1 MEEINLR
8 DLLSYFKKR
17 LILFIV
23 VVLFVVSAGTIYSVF
38 ILKPEYKSQ
47 ATVILSSDKSKNTI
61 QSEINANKNLID
73 TYTEVVKSHRVLD
86 RVKSEMQIEDTYE
99 QLVKK
104 VTVASL
110 KDTEIISI
118 SVVDLNKNHSYSL
131 ANRIADTFTDEIGQI
146 YNDKSV
152 NVLDRAVESQK
163 PYNVDIVKQEA
174 IYTAAG
180 IVLATAVIFLMFY
193 FDRTIKTTEQIEQL
207 FKLPIYGKV
216 RKLET
221 EKQKQQRK
229 KRAEKAAK
237 LEAKQA
243 AKLEKE
249 QQKEAKKAE
258 KLAAK
263 LEKQEK
269 TSNKE
274 LGVDYQD
281 GEEAGAEEMQSAQ
294 KSGTEVKPVVEI
306 KAVGRKIIAEEKA
319 LQEKLAAE
327 MDEEDEDEAEVEEFN
342 EEMLDEDSELVL
354 RDNPKSKV
362 SEDFRTIRTSLYF
375 SLNKKGSN
383 AVLISSSTP
392 NEGKSFI
399 ASNLAVAFAKTKKKV
414 LLIDCD
420 MRLGRQHEIFG
431 LSNKEG
437 LSNLLAESKSGEYR
451 KYLQKTTVKNLSI
464 ITRGVVPPNP
474 SELLDSSIMEELL
487 EKVKQK
493 FDYVILDGTP
503 IDGLSDSLIL
513 AKKTDRLVLVSAANM
528 TTIEDLQNSKKALES
543 IEVKISGVVLNRTV
557 DERRGDKY
565 NKYYN

>member
-38 ILKPEYKSQ
+38 ILKPEYMSQ
-47 ATVILSSDKSKNTI
+47 ATVILSSDKSKNTV

-152 NVLDRAVESQK
+152 NVLDRAVEPQK
-163 PYNVDIVKQEA
+163 PYNVDIIKQEA
-174 IYTAAG
+174 IYAAAG

-269 TSNKE
+269 ISNEE

-281 GEEAGAEEMQSAQ
+281 GEEAGTEEMQSAQ
-294 KSGTEVKPVVEI
+294 KSEAEVKPVVEI

-327 MDEEDEDEAEVEEFN
+327 AEVEADELETDEFN

-543 IEVKISGVVLNRTV
+543 IEVKISGVVLNRTI

>member
-8 DLLSYFKKR
+8 DLLSYFKKH

-23 VVLFVVSAGTIYSVF
+23 MVLFVVSAGTIYSVF
-38 ILKPEYKSQ
+38 LLKPEYKAQ
-47 ATVILSSDKSKNTI
+47 ATVILSSDKSKNTV

-86 RVKSEMQIEDTYE
+86 RVKNEMQIDDTYE

-118 SVVDLNKNHSYSL
+118 SVVDRDKNHSYSL
-131 ANRIADTFTDEIGQI
+131 ANTIADTFTNEIGQI

-152 NVLDRAVESQK
+152 NVLDRAVEPQK
-163 PYNVDIVKQEA
+163 PHNVDLVKQEA
-174 IYTAAG
+174 IYAAAG

-269 TSNKE
+269 VSTEE

-281 GEEAGAEEMQSAQ
+281 GGETGAEAAQ
-294 KSGTEVKPVVEI
+294 AEHITKAEVKPVVEI

-327 MDEEDEDEAEVEEFN
+327 VKTDEAENDEFN
-342 EEMLDEDSELVL
+342 EELLDEDSELVL

-375 SLNKKGSN
+375 SLNKKDSN
-383 AVLISSSTP
+383 AVLITSSTP

-414 LLIDCD
+414 LLVDCD

-437 LSNLLAESKSGEYR
+437 LSNLLAESKLGEYR
-451 KYLQKTTVKNLSI
+451 GYLQKTTVKNLSI

-474 SELLDSSIMEELL
+474 SELLDSAIMEELL

-513 AKKTDRLVLVSAANM
+513 AKKNDRLVLVSAANM

-557 DERRGDKY
+557 DERRGD
-565 NKYYN
+565 NYYN

>member
-8 DLLSYFKKR
+8 DLLSYFKKH
-17 LILFIV
+17 LVLFV
-23 VVLFVVSAGTIYSVF
+23 VMVLFVVSAGTVYSVF
-38 ILKPEYKSQ
+38 IQKPEYKAQ
-47 ATVILSSDKSKNTI
+47 ATVILSSDKSKTTI
-61 QSEINANKNLID
+61 QNEINANKNLID

-86 RVKSEMQIEDTYE
+86 RVKSEMQINDSYE

-118 SVVDLNKNHSYSL
+118 SVVDLDKYHSYSL
-131 ANRIADTFTDEIGQI
+131 ANKIADTFTDEISQI

-152 NVLDRAVESQK
+152 NVLDRAVEPQK
-163 PYNVDIVKQEA
+163 PYNVDIIKQEA
-174 IYTAAG
+174 IYAAAG
-180 IVLATAVIFLMFY
+180 IILATAVIFLMFY

-207 FKLPIYGKV
+207 FKLPIFGKV

-221 EKQKQQRK
+221 EKQKQQRR

-269 TSNKE
+269 NNLT
-274 LGVDYQD
+274 DID
-281 GEEAGAEEMQSAQ
+281 FEEANDENADNTQAEQ
-294 KSGTEVKPVVEI
+294 KTEVKPVVEI

-319 LQEKLAAE
+319 KQEKLAAE
-327 MDEEDEDEAEVEEFN
+327 EEMIENENENDDFN
-342 EEMLDEDSELVL
+342 EEILDEDSELVL

-375 SLNKKGSN
+375 SLSSKGSN

-437 LSNLLAESKSGEYR
+437 LSNLLAENKAEEYR
-451 KYLQKTTVKNLSI
+451 KYLQKTTVKNLSV

-474 SELLDSSIMEELL
+474 SELLDSLTMETLL

-543 IEVKISGVVLNRTV
+543 IEVKISGVVLNRTI

-565 NKYYN
+565 NKYYS

>member
-8 DLLSYFKKR
+8 DLLSYFKKH

-23 VVLFVVSAGTIYSVF
+23 TILFVVSAGTIYSIF
-38 ILKPEYKSQ
+38 ILKPEYKAQ
-47 ATVILSSDKSKNTI
+47 ATVILSSDKSKNTV

-86 RVKSEMQIEDTYE
+86 RVKNEMQIDDTYE

-118 SVVDLNKNHSYSL
+118 SVVDRDKNHSYSL
-131 ANRIADTFTDEIGQI
+131 ANTIADTFTNEIGQI

-152 NVLDRAVESQK
+152 NVLDRAVEPQK
-163 PYNVDIVKQEA
+163 PHNVDLVKQEA
-174 IYTAAG
+174 IYAAAG

-229 KRAEKAAK
+229 KHDEKAAK
-237 LEAKQA
+237 LEAKLA

-269 TSNKE
+269 VNNEE

-281 GEEAGAEEMQSAQ
+281 GEETGAEAAQ
-294 KSGTEVKPVVEI
+294 AEHITKAEVKPVVEI

-327 MDEEDEDEAEVEEFN
+327 VEADEAENDEFN
-342 EEMLDEDSELVL
+342 EELLDEDSELVL

-375 SLNKKGSN
+375 SLNKKDSN
-383 AVLISSSTP
+383 AVLITSSTP

-414 LLIDCD
+414 LLVDCD

-437 LSNLLAESKSGEYR
+437 LSNLLAESKLGEYR
-451 KYLQKTTVKNLSI
+451 EYLQKTTVKNLSI

-474 SELLDSSIMEELL
+474 SELLDSAIMEELL

-557 DERRGDKY
+557 DERRGDNY
-565 NKYYN
+565 YKYYN

>member
-1 MEEINLR
+1 MPHMEEINLR

-17 LILFIV
+17 LVLFV
-23 VVLFVVSAGTIYSVF
+23 VMVLFVVSAGTVYSVF
-38 ILKPEYKSQ
+38 IQKPEYKAQ
-47 ATVILSSDKSKNTI
+47 ATVILSSDKSKTTI
-61 QSEINANKNLID
+61 QNEINANKNLID

-86 RVKSEMQIEDTYE
+86 RVKSEMQINDSYE

-118 SVVDLNKNHSYSL
+118 SVVDLDKYHSYSL
-131 ANRIADTFTDEIGQI
+131 ANKIADTFTDEISQI

-152 NVLDRAVESQK
+152 NVLDRAVEPQK
-163 PYNVDIVKQEA
+163 PYNVDIIKQEA
-174 IYTAAG
+174 IYAAAG
-180 IVLATAVIFLMFY
+180 IILATAVIFLMFY

-207 FKLPIYGKV
+207 FKLPIFGKV

-221 EKQKQQRK
+221 EKQKQQRR

-269 TSNKE
+269 NN
-274 LGVDYQD
+274 LIDVDF
-281 GEEAGAEEMQSAQ
+281 EEANDENTDNAQAEQ
-294 KSGTEVKPVVEI
+294 KTEVKPVVEI

-319 LQEKLAAE
+319 KQEKLAAE
-327 MDEEDEDEAEVEEFN
+327 EEMIENENGNETDDFN
-342 EEMLDEDSELVL
+342 EEILDEDSELVL

-375 SLNKKGSN
+375 SLSSKGSN

-437 LSNLLAESKSGEYR
+437 LSNLLAENKAEEYR
-451 KYLQKTTVKNLSI
+451 KYLQKTTVKNLSV

-474 SELLDSSIMEELL
+474 SELLDSLTMETLL

-543 IEVKISGVVLNRTV
+543 IEVKISGVVLNRTI

-565 NKYYN
+565 NKYYS

>member
-47 ATVILSSDKSKNTI
+47 ATVILSSDKSKNTV

-118 SVVDLNKNHSYSL
+118 SVVDLDKNHSYSL

-152 NVLDRAVESQK
+152 NVLDRAVEPQK

-174 IYTAAG
+174 IYAAAG

-258 KLAAK
+258 KIAAK

-269 TSNKE
+269 TSNEE

-281 GEEAGAEEMQSAQ
+281 GEEAGAEETQSTQ
-294 KSGTEVKPVVEI
+294 KSEAEVKPVVEI

-327 MDEEDEDEAEVEEFN
+327 AEIEADELETDEFN

-399 ASNLAVAFAKTKKKV
+399 ASNLAIAFAKTKKKV

-528 TTIEDLQNSKKALES
+528 TTVEDLQNSKKALES
-543 IEVKISGVVLNRTV
+543 IEVKISGVVLNRTI

>member
-47 ATVILSSDKSKNTI
+47 ATVILSSDKSKNTV

-152 NVLDRAVESQK
+152 NVLDRAVEPQK

-174 IYTAAG
+174 IYAAAG

-269 TSNKE
+269 ISNEE

-294 KSGTEVKPVVEI
+294 KSEAEVKPVVEI

-327 MDEEDEDEAEVEEFN
+327 VDEEDEDEAEVEEFN

-354 RDNPKSKV
+354 RGNPKSKV

-543 IEVKISGVVLNRTV
+543 IEVKISGVVLNRTI

>member
-47 ATVILSSDKSKNTI
+47 ATVILSSDKSKNTV

-118 SVVDLNKNHSYSL
+118 SVVDLDKNHSYSL

-152 NVLDRAVESQK
+152 NVLDRAVEPQK

-174 IYTAAG
+174 IYAAAG

-258 KLAAK
+258 KIAAK

-269 TSNKE
+269 TSNEE

-281 GEEAGAEEMQSAQ
+281 GEEAGAEETQSTQ
-294 KSGTEVKPVVEI
+294 KSEAEVKPVVEI

-327 MDEEDEDEAEVEEFN
+327 AEIEADELETDEFN

-474 SELLDSSIMEELL
+474 SELLDSSNMEELL

-543 IEVKISGVVLNRTV
+543 IEVKISGVALNRTI

>member
-8 DLLSYFKKR
+8 DLLSYFKKH

-23 VVLFVVSAGTIYSVF
+23 MVLFVVSAGTIYSVF
-38 ILKPEYKSQ
+38 LLKPEYKAQ
-47 ATVILSSDKSKNTI
+47 ATVILSSDKSKNTV

-86 RVKSEMQIEDTYE
+86 RVKNKMQIDDTYE

-118 SVVDLNKNHSYSL
+118 SVVDRDKNHSYSL
-131 ANRIADTFTDEIGQI
+131 ANTIADTFTNEIGQI

-152 NVLDRAVESQK
+152 NVLDRAVEPQK
-163 PYNVDIVKQEA
+163 PHNVDLVKQEA
-174 IYTAAG
+174 IYAAAG

-269 TSNKE
+269 VSTEE

-281 GEEAGAEEMQSAQ
+281 GGETSTEAEAKQKAEA
-294 KSGTEVKPVVEI
+294 EVKPVVEI

-327 MDEEDEDEAEVEEFN
+327 VEADEAENDEFN
-342 EEMLDEDSELVL
+342 EELLDEDSELVL

-383 AVLISSSTP
+383 AVLITSSTP

-437 LSNLLAESKSGEYR
+437 LSNLLAESKLGEYR
-451 KYLQKTTVKNLSI
+451 EYLQKTTVKNLSI

-474 SELLDSSIMEELL
+474 SELLDSAIMEELL

-557 DERRGDKY
+557 DERRGDNY
-565 NKYYN
+565 YKYYN

>member
-8 DLLSYFKKR
+8 DLLSYFKKH

-47 ATVILSSDKSKNTI
+47 ATVILSSDKSKNTV

-131 ANRIADTFTDEIGQI
+131 ANKIADTFTDEIGQI

-152 NVLDRAVESQK
+152 NVLDRAVEPQK

-174 IYTAAG
+174 IYVAAG

-269 TSNKE
+269 TSNEE

-281 GEEAGAEEMQSAQ
+281 GEEAGAEETQSTQ
-294 KSGTEVKPVVEI
+294 KSEAEVKPVVEI

-327 MDEEDEDEAEVEEFN
+327 AEVEADELETDEFN

-543 IEVKISGVVLNRTV
+543 IEVKISGVVLNRTI

>member
-47 ATVILSSDKSKNTI
+47 ATVILSSDKSKNTV

-131 ANRIADTFTDEIGQI
+131 ANKIADTFTDEIGQI

-152 NVLDRAVESQK
+152 NVLDRAVEPQK

-174 IYTAAG
+174 IYAAAG

-269 TSNKE
+269 ISNEE

-294 KSGTEVKPVVEI
+294 KSEAEVKPVVEI

-327 MDEEDEDEAEVEEFN
+327 VDEEDEDEAEVEEFN

-543 IEVKISGVVLNRTV
+543 IEVKISGVVLNRTI

>member
-8 DLLSYFKKR
+8 DLLSYFKKH

-47 ATVILSSDKSKNTI
+47 ATVILSSDKSKNTV

-131 ANRIADTFTDEIGQI
+131 ANKIADTFTDEIGQI

-152 NVLDRAVESQK
+152 NVLDRAVEPQK

-174 IYTAAG
+174 IYAAAG

-258 KLAAK
+258 RLAAK

-269 TSNKE
+269 TNNEE

-281 GEEAGAEEMQSAQ
+281 GEEASAEETQSTQ
-294 KSGTEVKPVVEI
+294 KSEAEVKPVVEI

-327 MDEEDEDEAEVEEFN
+327 AEVEADELETDEFN

-543 IEVKISGVVLNRTV
+543 IEVKISGVVLNRTI

>member
-17 LILFIV
+17 LVLFV
-23 VVLFVVSAGTIYSVF
+23 VMVLFVVSAGTVYSVF
-38 ILKPEYKSQ
+38 IQKPEYKAQ
-47 ATVILSSDKSKNTI
+47 ATVILSSDKSKTTI
-61 QSEINANKNLID
+61 QNEINANKNLID

-86 RVKSEMQIEDTYE
+86 RVKSEMQINDSYE

-118 SVVDLNKNHSYSL
+118 SVVDLDKYHSYSL
-131 ANRIADTFTDEIGQI
+131 ANKIADTFTDEISQI

-152 NVLDRAVESQK
+152 NVLDRAVEPQK
-163 PYNVDIVKQEA
+163 PYNVDIIKQEA
-174 IYTAAG
+174 IYAAAG
-180 IVLATAVIFLMFY
+180 IILATAVIFLMFY

-207 FKLPIYGKV
+207 FKLPIFGKV

-221 EKQKQQRK
+221 EKQKQQRR

-269 TSNKE
+269 NNLT
-274 LGVDYQD
+274 DID
-281 GEEAGAEEMQSAQ
+281 FEEANDENTDNTQAEQ
-294 KSGTEVKPVVEI
+294 KTEVKPVVEI

-319 LQEKLAAE
+319 KQEKLAAE
-327 MDEEDEDEAEVEEFN
+327 EEMIENENGNETDDFN
-342 EEMLDEDSELVL
+342 EEILDEDSELVL

-375 SLNKKGSN
+375 SLSSKGSN

-437 LSNLLAESKSGEYR
+437 LSNLLAENKAEEYR
-451 KYLQKTTVKNLSI
+451 KYLQKTTVKNLSV

-474 SELLDSSIMEELL
+474 SELLDSLTMETLL

-543 IEVKISGVVLNRTV
+543 IEVKISGVVLNRTI
-557 DERRGDKY
+557 DERHGDKY
-565 NKYYN
+565 NKYYS

>member
-8 DLLSYFKKR
+8 DLLSYFKKH
-17 LILFIV
+17 LILFII

-47 ATVILSSDKSKNTI
+47 ATVILSSDKSKNTV

-131 ANRIADTFTDEIGQI
+131 ANKIADTFTDEIGQI

-152 NVLDRAVESQK
+152 NVLDRAVEPQK

-174 IYTAAG
+174 IYAAAG

-258 KLAAK
+258 RLAAK

-269 TSNKE
+269 TNNEE

-281 GEEAGAEEMQSAQ
+281 GEEAGAEETQSTQ
-294 KSGTEVKPVVEI
+294 KSEAEVKPVVEI

-327 MDEEDEDEAEVEEFN
+327 AEVEADELETDEFN

-528 TTIEDLQNSKKALES
+528 TTVEDLQNSKKALES
-543 IEVKISGVVLNRTV
+543 IEVKISGVVLNRTI

>member
-47 ATVILSSDKSKNTI
+47 ATVILSSDKSKNTV

-118 SVVDLNKNHSYSL
+118 SVVDLDKNHSYSL
-131 ANRIADTFTDEIGQI
+131 ANRIADTFTNEIGQI

-152 NVLDRAVESQK
+152 NVLDRAVEPQK

-174 IYTAAG
+174 IYAAAG

-243 AKLEKE
+243 AKQEKE

-258 KLAAK
+258 RLAAK

-269 TSNKE
+269 TSNEE

-281 GEEAGAEEMQSAQ
+281 GEETSTEEMQSAQ
-294 KSGTEVKPVVEI
+294 KSEAEVKPVVEI

-327 MDEEDEDEAEVEEFN
+327 VDEEDEDEVEVEEFN

-543 IEVKISGVVLNRTV
+543 IEVKISGVVLNRTI

>member
-47 ATVILSSDKSKNTI
+47 ATVILSSDKSKNTV

-118 SVVDLNKNHSYSL
+118 SVVDLDKNHSYSL
-131 ANRIADTFTDEIGQI
+131 ANRIADTFTNEIGQI

-152 NVLDRAVESQK
+152 NVLDRAVEPQK

-174 IYTAAG
+174 IYAAAG

-258 KLAAK
+258 RLAAK

-269 TSNKE
+269 TSNEE

-281 GEEAGAEEMQSAQ
+281 GEETSTEEMQSAQ
-294 KSGTEVKPVVEI
+294 KSEAEVKPVVEI

-327 MDEEDEDEAEVEEFN
+327 VDEEDEDEVEVEEFN

-451 KYLQKTTVKNLSI
+451 KYLQKTTVKNLLI

-543 IEVKISGVVLNRTV
+543 IEVKISGVVLNRTI

>member
-47 ATVILSSDKSKNTI
+47 ATVILSSDKSKNTV

-152 NVLDRAVESQK
+152 NVLDRAVEPQK
-163 PYNVDIVKQEA
+163 PYNVDIIKQEA
-174 IYTAAG
+174 IYAAAG

-294 KSGTEVKPVVEI
+294 KSETEVKPVVEI

-327 MDEEDEDEAEVEEFN
+327 VDEEDEDEAEVEEFN

-528 TTIEDLQNSKKALES
+528 TTVEDLQNSKKALES
-543 IEVKISGVVLNRTV
+543 IEVKISGVVLNRTI

>member
-8 DLLSYFKKR
+8 DLLSYFKKH

-47 ATVILSSDKSKNTI
+47 ATVILSSDKSKNTV

-131 ANRIADTFTDEIGQI
+131 ANKIADTFTDEIGQI

-152 NVLDRAVESQK
+152 NVLDRAVEPQK

-174 IYTAAG
+174 IYAAAG

-269 TSNKE
+269 TSNEE

-281 GEEAGAEEMQSAQ
+281 GEEASAEETQSTQ
-294 KSGTEVKPVVEI
+294 KSEAEVKPVVEI

-327 MDEEDEDEAEVEEFN
+327 AEIEADELETDEFN

-528 TTIEDLQNSKKALES
+528 TTVEDLQNSKKALES
-543 IEVKISGVVLNRTV
+543 IEVKISGVVLNRTI

>member
-8 DLLSYFKKR
+8 DLLSYFKKH

-47 ATVILSSDKSKNTI
+47 ATVILSSDKSKNTV

-131 ANRIADTFTDEIGQI
+131 ANKIADTFTDEIGQI

-152 NVLDRAVESQK
+152 NVLDRAVEPQK

-174 IYTAAG
+174 IYAAAG

-258 KLAAK
+258 RLAAK

-269 TSNKE
+269 TSNEE

-281 GEEAGAEEMQSAQ
+281 GEETSAEETQSTQ
-294 KSGTEVKPVVEI
+294 KSEAEVKPVVEI

-327 MDEEDEDEAEVEEFN
+327 AEVEADELETDEFN

-528 TTIEDLQNSKKALES
+528 TTVEDLQNSKKALES
-543 IEVKISGVVLNRTV
+543 IEVKISGVVLNRTI

>member
-8 DLLSYFKKR
+8 DLLSYFKKH

-23 VVLFVVSAGTIYSVF
+23 TILFVVSAGTIYSIF
-38 ILKPEYKSQ
+38 ILKPEYKAQ
-47 ATVILSSDKSKNTI
+47 ATVILSSDKSKNTV

-86 RVKSEMQIEDTYE
+86 RVKNEMQIDDTYE

-118 SVVDLNKNHSYSL
+118 SVVDRDKNHSYSL
-131 ANRIADTFTDEIGQI
+131 ANTIADTFTNEIGQI

-152 NVLDRAVESQK
+152 NVLDRAVEPQK
-163 PYNVDIVKQEA
+163 PHNVDLVKQEA
-174 IYTAAG
+174 IYAAAG

-229 KRAEKAAK
+229 KHAEKAAK

-269 TSNKE
+269 VSTEE

-281 GEEAGAEEMQSAQ
+281 GGETSTEAEAKQKAEA
-294 KSGTEVKPVVEI
+294 EVKPVVEI

-327 MDEEDEDEAEVEEFN
+327 VEADEAENDEFN
-342 EEMLDEDSELVL
+342 EELLDEDSELVL

-383 AVLISSSTP
+383 AVLITSSTP

-437 LSNLLAESKSGEYR
+437 LSNLLAESKLGEYR
-451 KYLQKTTVKNLSI
+451 EYLQKTTVKNLSI

-474 SELLDSSIMEELL
+474 SELLDSAIMEELL

-557 DERRGDKY
+557 DERRGDNY
-565 NKYYN
+565 YKYYN

>member
-23 VVLFVVSAGTIYSVF
+23 TVLFVVSAGTIYSVF
-38 ILKPEYKSQ
+38 ILKPEYKAQ
-47 ATVILSSDKSKNTI
+47 ATVILSSDKSKNTV

-86 RVKSEMQIEDTYE
+86 RVKNEMRIDDTYE

-104 VTVASL
+104 VTVAAL

-118 SVVDLNKNHSYSL
+118 SVVDRDKNHSYSL
-131 ANRIADTFTDEIGQI
+131 ANKIANTFTNEIGQI

-152 NVLDRAVESQK
+152 NVLDRAVEPQK
-163 PYNVDIVKQEA
+163 PHNVDLVKQEA
-174 IYTAAG
+174 IYAAAG

-193 FDRTIKTTEQIEQL
+193 IDRTIKTTEQIEQL
-207 FKLPIYGKV
+207 FKLPIYGKI

-229 KRAEKAAK
+229 KHAEKAAK
-237 LEAKQA
+237 LEAKLA

-269 TSNKE
+269 VNNEE

-281 GEEAGAEEMQSAQ
+281 GEETGAEAAQ
-294 KSGTEVKPVVEI
+294 AEHITKAEVKPVVEI

-327 MDEEDEDEAEVEEFN
+327 VKADEAENDEFN
-342 EEMLDEDSELVL
+342 EELLDEDSELVL

-375 SLNKKGSN
+375 SLNKKDSN
-383 AVLISSSTP
+383 AVLITSSTP

-414 LLIDCD
+414 LLVDCD

-437 LSNLLAESKSGEYR
+437 LSNLLAESKLGEYR
-451 KYLQKTTVKNLSI
+451 EYLQKTTVKNLSI
-464 ITRGVVPPNP
+464 ITRGIVPPNP
-474 SELLDSSIMEELL
+474 SELLDSAIMEELL

-557 DERRGDKY
+557 DERRGDNY
-565 NKYYN
+565 YKYYN

>member
-8 DLLSYFKKR
+8 DLLSYFKKH

-23 VVLFVVSAGTIYSVF
+23 VILFVVSAGTIYSVF

-47 ATVILSSDKSKNTI
+47 ATVILSSDKSKNTV

-131 ANRIADTFTDEIGQI
+131 ANKIADTFTDEIGQI

-152 NVLDRAVESQK
+152 NVLDRAVEPQK

-174 IYTAAG
+174 IYAAAG

-269 TSNKE
+269 TSNEE

-294 KSGTEVKPVVEI
+294 KSEAEVKPVVEI

-327 MDEEDEDEAEVEEFN
+327 AEIEADELETDEFN

-543 IEVKISGVVLNRTV
+543 IEVKISGVVLNRTI

>member
-8 DLLSYFKKR
+8 DLLSYFKKH
-17 LILFIV
+17 LVLFV
-23 VVLFVVSAGTIYSVF
+23 VMVLFVVSAGTIYSVF
-38 ILKPEYKSQ
+38 IQKPEYKAQ
-47 ATVILSSDKSKNTI
+47 ATVILSSDKSKTTI
-61 QSEINANKNLID
+61 QNEINANKNLID

-86 RVKSEMQIEDTYE
+86 RVKSEMQINDSYE

-118 SVVDLNKNHSYSL
+118 SVVDLDKYHSYSL
-131 ANRIADTFTDEIGQI
+131 ANKIADTFTDEISQI

-152 NVLDRAVESQK
+152 NVLDRAVEPQK
-163 PYNVDIVKQEA
+163 PYNVDIIKQEA
-174 IYTAAG
+174 IYAAAG
-180 IVLATAVIFLMFY
+180 IILATAVIFLMFY

-207 FKLPIYGKV
+207 FKLPIFGKV

-221 EKQKQQRK
+221 EKQKQQRR

-269 TSNKE
+269 NN
-274 LGVDYQD
+274 LIDVDF
-281 GEEAGAEEMQSAQ
+281 EEANDENTDNTQAEQ
-294 KSGTEVKPVVEI
+294 KTEVKPVVEI
-306 KAVGRKIIAEEKA
+306 KVVGRKIIAEEKA
-319 LQEKLAAE
+319 KQEKLAAE
-327 MDEEDEDEAEVEEFN
+327 EEMIENENETDDFN
-342 EEMLDEDSELVL
+342 EEILDEDSELVL

-375 SLNKKGSN
+375 SLSSKGSN

-437 LSNLLAESKSGEYR
+437 LSNLLAENKAEEYR
-451 KYLQKTTVKNLSI
+451 KYLQKTTVKNLSV

-474 SELLDSSIMEELL
+474 SELLDSLTMETLL

-543 IEVKISGVVLNRTV
+543 IEVKISGVVLNRTI

>member
-8 DLLSYFKKR
+8 DLLSYFKKH

-47 ATVILSSDKSKNTI
+47 ATVILSSDKSKNTV

-131 ANRIADTFTDEIGQI
+131 ANKIADTFTDEIGQI

-152 NVLDRAVESQK
+152 NVLDRAVEPQK

-174 IYTAAG
+174 IYAAAG

-269 TSNKE
+269 TSNEE

-281 GEEAGAEEMQSAQ
+281 GEETSTEETQSAQ
-294 KSGTEVKPVVEI
+294 KSEAEVKPVVEI

-327 MDEEDEDEAEVEEFN
+327 AEVEADELEADEFN

-528 TTIEDLQNSKKALES
+528 TTVEDLQNSKKALES
-543 IEVKISGVVLNRTV
+543 IEVKISGVVLNRTI

>member
-8 DLLSYFKKR
+8 DLLSYFKKH

-47 ATVILSSDKSKNTI
+47 ATVILSSDKSKNTV

-118 SVVDLNKNHSYSL
+118 SVVDLDKNHSYSL

-152 NVLDRAVESQK
+152 NVLDRAVEPQK
-163 PYNVDIVKQEA
+163 PYNVDIIKQEA
-174 IYTAAG
+174 IYAAAG

-258 KLAAK
+258 RLAAK

-269 TSNKE
+269 TNNEE

-281 GEEAGAEEMQSAQ
+281 GEEAGAEETQSTQ
-294 KSGTEVKPVVEI
+294 KSEAEVKPVVEI

-327 MDEEDEDEAEVEEFN
+327 AEVEADELETDEFN
-342 EEMLDEDSELVL
+342 EELLDEDSELVL

-528 TTIEDLQNSKKALES
+528 TTVEDLQNSKKALES
-543 IEVKISGVVLNRTV
+543 IEVKISGVVLNRTI

>member
-47 ATVILSSDKSKNTI
+47 ATVILSSDKSKNTV

-152 NVLDRAVESQK
+152 NVLDRAVEPQK

-174 IYTAAG
+174 IYAAAG

-269 TSNKE
+269 ISNEE

-281 GEEAGAEEMQSAQ
+281 GEGAGAEETQSAQ
-294 KSGTEVKPVVEI
+294 KSEAEVKPVVEI

-327 MDEEDEDEAEVEEFN
+327 VNEEDEDEAEVEEFN

>member
-8 DLLSYFKKR
+8 DLLSYFKKH
-17 LILFIV
+17 LVLFV
-23 VVLFVVSAGTIYSVF
+23 VMVLFVVSAGTIYSVF
-38 ILKPEYKSQ
+38 IQKPEYKAQ
-47 ATVILSSDKSKNTI
+47 ATVILSSDKSKTTI
-61 QSEINANKNLID
+61 QNEINANKNLID

-86 RVKSEMQIEDTYE
+86 RVKSEMQINDSYE

-118 SVVDLNKNHSYSL
+118 SVVDLDKYHSYSL
-131 ANRIADTFTDEIGQI
+131 ANKIADTFTDEISQI

-152 NVLDRAVESQK
+152 NVLDRAVEPQK
-163 PYNVDIVKQEA
+163 PYNVDIIKQEA
-174 IYTAAG
+174 IYAAAG
-180 IVLATAVIFLMFY
+180 IILATAVIFLMFY

-207 FKLPIYGKV
+207 FKLPIFGKV

-221 EKQKQQRK
+221 EKQKQQRR

-269 TSNKE
+269 NN
-274 LGVDYQD
+274 LIDVDF
-281 GEEAGAEEMQSAQ
+281 EEANDENTDNTQAEQ
-294 KSGTEVKPVVEI
+294 KTEVKPVVEI
-306 KAVGRKIIAEEKA
+306 KVVGRKIIAEEKA
-319 LQEKLAAE
+319 KQEKLAAE
-327 MDEEDEDEAEVEEFN
+327 EEMIENENETDDFN
-342 EEMLDEDSELVL
+342 EEILDEDSELVL

-375 SLNKKGSN
+375 SLSSKGSN

-437 LSNLLAESKSGEYR
+437 LSNLLAENKAEEYR
-451 KYLQKTTVKNLSI
+451 KYLQKTTVKNLSV

-474 SELLDSSIMEELL
+474 SELLDSLTMETLL

-543 IEVKISGVVLNRTV
+543 IEVKISGVVLNRTI
-557 DERRGDKY
+557 DERHGDKY
-565 NKYYN
+565 NKYYS

>member
-8 DLLSYFKKR
+8 DLLSYFKKH

-47 ATVILSSDKSKNTI
+47 ATVILSSDKSKNTV

-86 RVKSEMQIEDTYE
+86 RVKSEMRIEDTYE

-131 ANRIADTFTDEIGQI
+131 ANKIADTFTDEIGQI

-152 NVLDRAVESQK
+152 NVLDRAVEPQK
-163 PYNVDIVKQEA
+163 PYNVDIIKQEA
-174 IYTAAG
+174 IYAAAG

-269 TSNKE
+269 TSNEE

-281 GEEAGAEEMQSAQ
+281 GEEASAEETQSTQ
-294 KSGTEVKPVVEI
+294 KSEAEVKPVVEI

-327 MDEEDEDEAEVEEFN
+327 AEVEADEVEADEFN

-528 TTIEDLQNSKKALES
+528 TTVEDLQNSKKALES
-543 IEVKISGVVLNRTV
+543 IEVKISGVVLNRTI

>member
-47 ATVILSSDKSKNTI
+47 ATVILSSDKSKNTV

-86 RVKSEMQIEDTYE
+86 RVKSEMQIEDTYD

-118 SVVDLNKNHSYSL
+118 SVVDLDKNHSYSL
-131 ANRIADTFTDEIGQI
+131 ANRIADTFTNEIGQI

-152 NVLDRAVESQK
+152 NVLDRAVEPQK

-174 IYTAAG
+174 IYAAAG

-258 KLAAK
+258 RLAAK

-269 TSNKE
+269 TSNEE

-281 GEEAGAEEMQSAQ
+281 GEETSTEEMQSAQ
-294 KSGTEVKPVVEI
+294 KSEAEVKPVVEI

-327 MDEEDEDEAEVEEFN
+327 VDVEDEDEVEVEEFN

-451 KYLQKTTVKNLSI
+451 KYLQKSTVKNLSI

-543 IEVKISGVVLNRTV
+543 IEVKISGVVLNRTI

>member
-8 DLLSYFKKR
+8 DLLSYFKKH
-17 LILFIV
+17 LVLFV
-23 VVLFVVSAGTIYSVF
+23 VMVLFVVSAGTVYSVF
-38 ILKPEYKSQ
+38 IQKPEYKAQ
-47 ATVILSSDKSKNTI
+47 ATVILSSDKSKTTI
-61 QSEINANKNLID
+61 QNEINANKNLID

-86 RVKSEMQIEDTYE
+86 RVRSEMQINDSYE

-118 SVVDLNKNHSYSL
+118 SVVDLDKYHSYSL
-131 ANRIADTFTDEIGQI
+131 ANKIADTFTDEISQI

-152 NVLDRAVESQK
+152 NVLDRAVEPQK
-163 PYNVDIVKQEA
+163 PYNVDIIKQEA
-174 IYTAAG
+174 IYAAAG
-180 IVLATAVIFLMFY
+180 IILATAVIFLMFY

-207 FKLPIYGKV
+207 FKLPIFGKV

-221 EKQKQQRK
+221 EKQKQQRR

-269 TSNKE
+269 NNLT
-274 LGVDYQD
+274 DID
-281 GEEAGAEEMQSAQ
+281 FEEANDENTDNTQAEQ
-294 KSGTEVKPVVEI
+294 KTEVKPVVEI

-319 LQEKLAAE
+319 KQEKLAAE
-327 MDEEDEDEAEVEEFN
+327 
-342 EEMLDEDSELVL
+342 EEMIENENGNETDDFSEEILDEDSELVL

-375 SLNKKGSN
+375 SLSSKGSN

-437 LSNLLAESKSGEYR
+437 LSNLLAENKAEEYR
-451 KYLQKTTVKNLSI
+451 KYLQKTTVKNLSV

-474 SELLDSSIMEELL
+474 SELLDSLTMETLL

-543 IEVKISGVVLNRTV
+543 IEVKISGVVLNRTI

-565 NKYYN
+565 NKYYS

>member
-23 VVLFVVSAGTIYSVF
+23 TVLFVVSAGTIYSVF
-38 ILKPEYKSQ
+38 ILKPEYKAQ
-47 ATVILSSDKSKNTI
+47 ATVILSSDKSKNTV

-86 RVKSEMQIEDTYE
+86 RVKNEMRIDDTYE

-118 SVVDLNKNHSYSL
+118 SVVDLDKNHSYSL
-131 ANRIADTFTDEIGQI
+131 ANKIANTFTNEIGQI

-152 NVLDRAVESQK
+152 NVLDRAVEPQK
-163 PYNVDIVKQEA
+163 PHNVDLVKQEA
-174 IYTAAG
+174 IYAAAG

-193 FDRTIKTTEQIEQL
+193 IDRTIKTTEQIEQL
-207 FKLPIYGKV
+207 FKLPIYGKI

-229 KRAEKAAK
+229 KHAEKAAK
-237 LEAKQA
+237 LEAKLA

-269 TSNKE
+269 VNNEE

-281 GEEAGAEEMQSAQ
+281 GEETGAEAAQ
-294 KSGTEVKPVVEI
+294 AEHITKAEVKPVVEI

-327 MDEEDEDEAEVEEFN
+327 VKADEAENDEFN
-342 EEMLDEDSELVL
+342 EELLDEDSELVL

-375 SLNKKGSN
+375 SLNKKDSN
-383 AVLISSSTP
+383 AVLITSSTP

-414 LLIDCD
+414 LLVDCD

-437 LSNLLAESKSGEYR
+437 LSNLLAESKLGEYR
-451 KYLQKTTVKNLSI
+451 EYLQKTTVKNLSI

-474 SELLDSSIMEELL
+474 SELLDSAIMEELL

-557 DERRGDKY
+557 DERRGDY
-565 NKYYN
+565 YYKYYN

>member
-8 DLLSYFKKR
+8 DLLSYFKKH
-17 LILFIV
+17 LVLFV
-23 VVLFVVSAGTIYSVF
+23 VMVLFVVSAGTVYSVF
-38 ILKPEYKSQ
+38 IQKPEYKAQ
-47 ATVILSSDKSKNTI
+47 ATVILSSDKSKTTI
-61 QSEINANKNLID
+61 QNEINANKNLID

-86 RVKSEMQIEDTYE
+86 RVKSEMQINDSYE

-118 SVVDLNKNHSYSL
+118 SVVDLDKYHSYSL
-131 ANRIADTFTDEIGQI
+131 ANKIADTFTDEISQI

-152 NVLDRAVESQK
+152 NVLDRAVEPQK
-163 PYNVDIVKQEA
+163 PYNVDIIKQEA
-174 IYTAAG
+174 IYAAAG
-180 IVLATAVIFLMFY
+180 IILATAVIFLMFY
-193 FDRTIKTTEQIEQL
+193 FDRTIKTAEQIEQL
-207 FKLPIYGKV
+207 FKLPIFGKV

-221 EKQKQQRK
+221 EKQKQQRR

-269 TSNKE
+269 NNLT
-274 LGVDYQD
+274 DID
-281 GEEAGAEEMQSAQ
+281 FEEANDENTDNTQAEQ
-294 KSGTEVKPVVEI
+294 KTEVKPVVEI

-319 LQEKLAAE
+319 KQEKLAAE
-327 MDEEDEDEAEVEEFN
+327 
-342 EEMLDEDSELVL
+342 EEMIENENGNETDDFSEEILDEDSELVL

-375 SLNKKGSN
+375 SLSSKGSN

-437 LSNLLAESKSGEYR
+437 LSNLLAENKAEEYR
-451 KYLQKTTVKNLSI
+451 KYLQKTTVKNLSV

-474 SELLDSSIMEELL
+474 SELLDSLTMETLL

-543 IEVKISGVVLNRTV
+543 IEVKISGVVLNRTI

-565 NKYYN
+565 NKYYS

>member
-23 VVLFVVSAGTIYSVF
+23 TVLFVVSAGTIYSVF
-38 ILKPEYKSQ
+38 ILKPEYKAQ
-47 ATVILSSDKSKNTI
+47 ATVILSSDKSKNTV

-86 RVKSEMQIEDTYE
+86 RVKNEMRIDDTYE

-118 SVVDLNKNHSYSL
+118 SVVDRDKNHSYSL
-131 ANRIADTFTDEIGQI
+131 ANKIANTFTNEIGQI

-152 NVLDRAVESQK
+152 NVLDCAVEPQK
-163 PYNVDIVKQEA
+163 PHNVDLVKQEA
-174 IYTAAG
+174 IYAAAG

-193 FDRTIKTTEQIEQL
+193 IDRTIKTTEQIEQL
-207 FKLPIYGKV
+207 FKLPIYGKI

-229 KRAEKAAK
+229 KHAEKAAK
-237 LEAKQA
+237 LEAKLA

-258 KLAAK
+258 TLAAK

-269 TSNKE
+269 VNNEE

-281 GEEAGAEEMQSAQ
+281 GEETGAEAAQ
-294 KSGTEVKPVVEI
+294 AEHITKAEVKPVVEI

-327 MDEEDEDEAEVEEFN
+327 VKADEAENDEFN
-342 EEMLDEDSELVL
+342 EELLDDDSELVL

-375 SLNKKGSN
+375 SLNKKDSN
-383 AVLISSSTP
+383 AVLITSSTP

-414 LLIDCD
+414 LLVDCD

-437 LSNLLAESKSGEYR
+437 LSNLLAESKLGEYR
-451 KYLQKTTVKNLSI
+451 EYLQKTTVKNLSI

-474 SELLDSSIMEELL
+474 SELLDSAIMEELL

-557 DERRGDKY
+557 DERRGDY
-565 NKYYN
+565 YYKYYN

>member
-1 MEEINLR
+1 M
-8 DLLSYFKKR
+8 D
-17 LILFIV
+17 
-23 VVLFVVSAGTIYSVF
+23 
-38 ILKPEYKSQ
+38 
-47 ATVILSSDKSKNTI
+47 
-61 QSEINANKNLID
+61 
-73 TYTEVVKSHRVLD
+73 
-86 RVKSEMQIEDTYE
+86 
-99 QLVKK
+99 
-104 VTVASL
+104 
-110 KDTEIISI
+110 II
-118 SVVDLNKNHSYSL
+118 
-131 ANRIADTFTDEIGQI
+131 
-146 YNDKSV
+146 
-152 NVLDRAVESQK
+152 
-163 PYNVDIVKQEA
+163 KQEA
-174 IYTAAG
+174 IYAAAG

-269 TSNKE
+269 TSNEE

-281 GEEAGAEEMQSAQ
+281 GEEAGAEETQSTQ
-294 KSGTEVKPVVEI
+294 KSEAEVKPVVEI

-327 MDEEDEDEAEVEEFN
+327 AELEADEIETDEFN

-528 TTIEDLQNSKKALES
+528 TTVEDLQNSKKALES
-543 IEVKISGVVLNRTV
+543 IEVKISGVVLNRTI